1 MVFFAFVFFKKNVFF
16 FQKKLGPKKTCFFLK
31 SFVVSGV
38 TNCAV
43 LFDGFWILSI
53 NFLC

>member
-16 FQKKLGPKKTCFFLK
+16 FSKKTWSKKNVFFLK